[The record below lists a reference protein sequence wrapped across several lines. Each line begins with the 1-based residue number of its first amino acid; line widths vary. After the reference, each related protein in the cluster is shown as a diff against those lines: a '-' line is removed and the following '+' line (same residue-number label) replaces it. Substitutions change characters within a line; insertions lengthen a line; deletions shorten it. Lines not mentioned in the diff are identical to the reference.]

1 MRNFNVTSLLK
12 FAAMLTLV
20 AFVATSCK
28 DDDDD
33 TPPVL
38 VEDGVYLSGTAT
50 GLTGLDLKAMMQDGR
65 VEGEGFASLA
75 RVGMFEKFM
84 YLGAGTFEIVEKA
97 GAAETKYG
105 VTSAGVTE
113 YAQTGSDDVEGPVM
127 TGTTEVNGTVV
138 SITAAGFYH
147 VVFDKTTSK
156 LYFVKITKWG
166 VIGDATELGWSGQY
180 DMTPTTETASECEW
194 TATDVIL
201 RERGGFKFRY
211 NGGWK
216 IATTEFTIF
225 GNIGKGATNTE
236 FLMGGGGFPFPT
248 PEGKYTVK
256 FNWKAATGWSYTT
269 TKTGDVD
276 PLPEYPE
283 NLYMIGDAVGDW
295 NWDNTNLPMIPVHSK
310 PYLFWK
316 IIWINSTG
324 GFKFSP
330 VRAWNGDFGVTGAAD
345 ANGIYA
351 KGGDNISAPA
361 TAGYYM
367 VVVNL
372 ETEQIAV
379 VDPKVYL
386 IGAAVGG
393 DNAWSTANA
402 DVLFT
407 VDNANDVVTLT
418 KVLAATNEL
427 RMYAW
432 FDAAAW
438 FTDWW
443 QSEFMILNGVIE
455 FRGIGGDQA
464 RVPVTAGNQKIDLN
478 FKTLTGTITTR

>member
-12 FAAMLTLV
+12 FAAMLTMV
-20 AFVATSCK
+20 AFVTTSCK
-28 DDDDD
+28 DDDDDD

-50 GLTGLDLKAMMQDGR
+50 GLNGLDLKAMMQDGR
-65 VEGEGFASLA
+65 VEGAEFASLE
-75 RVGMFEKFM
+75 REGMFEKFL
-84 YLGAGTFEIVEKA
+84 YLTAGTFQIVEKA
-97 GAAETKYG
+97 GAVETKYG

-113 YAQTGSDDVEGPVM
+113 LPLTGADDVDGPLM
-127 TGTTEVNGTVV
+127 QGTTEVDGTAV

-147 VVFDKTTSK
+147 VVFDKTTTK

-180 DMTPTTETASECEW
+180 DMAVTTETASEYEW

-211 NGGWK
+211 NDGWK
-216 IATTEFTIF
+216 ITTPDFVIF
-225 GNIGKGATNTE
+225 ANVGKGATDTDWQ
-236 FLMGGGGFPFPT
+236 MGGGGFPFPT

-256 FNWKAATGWSYTT
+256 LNWKALTGWTYTT

-276 PLPEYPE
+276 PLPEYPA
-283 NLYMIGDAVGDW
+283 NLYMIGNAVGGWDW
-295 NWDNTNLPMIPVHSK
+295 ATIDLPMIPVHSK
-310 PYLFWK
+310 PHLFWK
-316 IIWINSTG
+316 IQWLMADSA
-324 GFKFSP
+324 FKFAP
-330 VRAWNGDFGVTGAAD
+330 GRAWVGDFGKTGTAD

-351 KGGDNISAPA
+351 KGTENVPAPSVS
-361 TAGYYM
+361 GYYM

-386 IGAAVGG
+386 IGATVGG
-393 DNAWSTANA
+393 DNAWATANA
-402 DVLFT
+402 DVLFS
-407 VDNANDVVTLT
+407 VDNTNEIVTLT
-418 KVLAATNEL
+418 KDLAAGEL

-443 QSEFMILNGVIE
+443 QSEFMILEGAIQ

-464 RVPVTAGNQKIDLN
+464 RVNVAAGSQKIDLN
-478 FKTLTGTITTR
+478 FKTSVGSITAQ